1 MFWQHKKES
10 NFSPGLLLLLLSQV
24 SWFLVFKKLQTLLQ
38 DFCSGG
44 MPLIGEIL
52 SPGVGP
58 RDSTWRWGELWKF
71 LSLYFI
77 FLSRTAKG
85 TVGPE
90 GLTAG
95 LLVPP
100 SEIVNQWQVS
110 MMKSCLPF
118 PFHWLVCLSINLKRQ
133 VLKESLNFY
142 DSLHRINPFHSPV
155 VSRVLSS
162 PYTGRGTLEKQKT
175 TQNAK

>member
-1 MFWQHKKES
+1 M
-10 NFSPGLLLLLLSQV
+10 
-24 SWFLVFKKLQTLLQ
+24 
-38 DFCSGG
+38 
-44 MPLIGEIL
+44 
-52 SPGVGP
+52 
-58 RDSTWRWGELWKF
+58 
-71 LSLYFI
+71 
-77 FLSRTAKG
+77 
-85 TVGPE
+85 VGPE

-118 PFHWLVCLSINLKRQ
+118 PSHWLVRVSINLKRQ
-133 VLKESLNFY
+133 VLKDLNFY

-162 PYTGRGTLEKQKT
+162 PYTGRGTLKKKKN
-175 TQNAK
+175 QNAK